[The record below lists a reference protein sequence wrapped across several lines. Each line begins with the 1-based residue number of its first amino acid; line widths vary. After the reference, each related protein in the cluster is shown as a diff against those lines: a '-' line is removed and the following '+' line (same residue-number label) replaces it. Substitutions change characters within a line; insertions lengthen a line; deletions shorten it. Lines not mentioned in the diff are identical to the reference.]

1 MVVVF
6 VDVKSDGGE
15 SVGDDGG
22 GLDGGGDN
30 NDVPVS
36 VVIILW

>member
-22 GLDGGGDN
+22 LDSGGDN